1 MKLIVRTWLIACVT
15 LVTVTA
21 AQITWAQSVI
31 SDNDVARLRA
41 FIGENDFEV
50 KTPSGVGASVHS
62 SSASASASAGSVV
75 NGVYKIRPGDTLS
88 EIMALHLGDTGVNH
102 DVMKKVIVRNNKAAF
117 RRGNAHWMM
126 AGANIRMPTVAD
138 VMDYVVPGKKDSQ
151 PRRSSDED
159 WIRFP

>member
-1 MKLIVRTWLIACVT
+1 MKLIVRTWLTACVT

-41 FIGENDFEV
+41 FIGENDFEG
-50 KTPSGVGASVHS
+50 KTPSGVGTSAYS
-62 SSASASASAGSVV
+62 SSAGSVV
-75 NGVYKIRPGDTLS
+75 NGVYKVQPGDTLS

-102 DVMKKVIVRNNKAAF
+102 DVMQKVIVRNNKAAF

-126 AGANIRMPTVAD
+126 AGANLRMPTVAD
-138 VMDYVVPGKKDSQ
+138 VMDYVVPGKKDGRQ
-151 PRRSSDED
+151 HRSSNED

>member
-1 MKLIVRTWLIACVT
+1 MKLIVRTWLTACVAW
-15 LVTVTA
+15 VTVTS

-31 SDNDVARLRA
+31 SDNDIARLRA
-41 FIGENDFEV
+41 FIGENDFEG
-50 KTPSGVGASVHS
+50 KMPSGVGTSAYS
-62 SSASASASAGSVV
+62 SSAGSVV
-75 NGVYKIRPGDTLS
+75 NGVYKVQPGDTLS

-102 DVMKKVIVRNNKAAF
+102 DVMQKVIVRNNKAAF

-126 AGANIRMPTVAD
+126 AGANLRMPTVAD

-151 PRRSSDED
+151 QHRSSDDD

>member
-1 MKLIVRTWLIACVT
+1 MKLIVRTWLAACVT

-31 SDNDVARLRA
+31 SDSDVARLRA
-41 FIGENDFEV
+41 FIGENDFEG
-50 KTPSGVGASVHS
+50 KTPSGEDASVYS
-62 SSASASASAGSVV
+62 SSAGSVV
-75 NGVYKIRPGDTLS
+75 NGVYKVQPGDTLS

-102 DVMKKVIVRNNKAAF
+102 DVMKEVIVRNNKAAF

-138 VMDYVVPGKKDSQ
+138 VMDYVVPGKKDSPQ
-151 PRRSSDED
+151 HRSSDDD

>member
-1 MKLIVRTWLIACVT
+1 MKLIVRTWFTACVT

-31 SDNDVARLRA
+31 SDSDVARLKA
-41 FIGENDFEV
+41 FIGENDFEG
-50 KTPSGVGASVHS
+50 KTPSGVGASVYS
-62 SSASASASAGSVV
+62 SSAGSVV
-75 NGVYKIRPGDTLS
+75 NGVYKVQPGDTLS
-88 EIMALHLGDTGVNH
+88 EIMALHLGDTGVNP
-102 DVMKKVIVRNNKAAF
+102 DVMKKVIVKNNKAAF

-138 VMDYVVPGKKDSQ
+138 VMDYVVPGKKDGRQ
-151 PRRSSDED
+151 HRSSNED

>member
-1 MKLIVRTWLIACVT
+1 MKLIVRTWFTACVT

-31 SDNDVARLRA
+31 SDSDVARLKA
-41 FIGENDFEV
+41 FIGENDFEG
-50 KTPSGVGASVHS
+50 KTPSGVGASVYS
-62 SSASASASAGSVV
+62 SSAGSVV
-75 NGVYKIRPGDTLS
+75 NGVYKVQPGDTLS

-102 DVMKKVIVRNNKAAF
+102 DVMKKVIVKNNKAAF

-138 VMDYVVPGKKDSQ
+138 VMDYVVPGKKDGRQ
-151 PRRSSDED
+151 HRSSNED

>member
-1 MKLIVRTWLIACVT
+1 MKLIVRAWLTACVA

-21 AQITWAQSVI
+21 AQITLAQSVI

-41 FIGENDFEV
+41 FIGENDFDA
-50 KTPSGVGASVHS
+50 KTPSGMGASAPS
-62 SSASASASAGSVV
+62 SSRGLVV
-75 NGVYKIRPGDTLS
+75 NGVYKVRPGDTLS
-88 EIMALHLGDTGVNH
+88 EIMAVHLGDTGVNH
-102 DVMKKVIVRNNKAAF
+102 DIMQKVIVRNNKAAF

-126 AGANIRMPTVAD
+126 AGANLRMPTVAD

-151 PRRSSDED
+151 QHRSSDEE

>member
-31 SDNDVARLRA
+31 SNNDVARLRA

-50 KTPSGVGASVHS
+50 KTPSGVGASVRS
-62 SSASASASAGSVV
+62 SSASAGSLV

-138 VMDYVVPGKKDSQ
+138 VMDYVVPGKKAGQ
-151 PRRSSDED
+151 QHRSSDED

>member
-1 MKLIVRTWLIACVT
+1 MKLIVRTWLTACVA

-21 AQITWAQSVI
+21 AQMTLAQSVI

-41 FIGENDFEV
+41 FIGENDFDA
-50 KTPSGVGASVHS
+50 KTLSGVGASAPS
-62 SSASASASAGSVV
+62 SSRGLVV
-75 NGVYKIRPGDTLS
+75 NGVYKVRPGDTLS
-88 EIMALHLGDTGVNH
+88 EIMAVHLGDTGVNH
-102 DVMKKVIVRNNKAAF
+102 DIMQKVIVRNNKAAF

-126 AGANIRMPTVAD
+126 AGANLRMPTVAD

-151 PRRSSDED
+151 QHRSSDDD